1 MAHDNDPL
9 VRAVAGRIKAD
20 LDHLS
25 PRMTTM
31 FAEVIPEFRH
41 DDEVRRLMVASTESN
56 ISAILDMLTL
66 AIGLDDITVP
76 PAAAEYARRFAQHDL
91 SLEALLRAYRLGENM
106 FVQWTLTLL
115 AELNPPTDVAMATA
129 ARIAYLVNAYIDQVI
144 EGLIDIY
151 ESERRR
157 WDARTDAARAAQV
170 RAVIDADD
178 LDVGS
183 AEQMLSASL
192 RGWHQFAML
201 WTPPGTPEPRV
212 SLRAGTTLLAT
223 ATGKTPMT
231 VEVDD
236 HNRWVWLS
244 SVARPVLDTE
254 QLARDLRT
262 HPNLSVT
269 LGDPATGLEGFRQT
283 FRDAQRARAVALT
296 RREHGLTVHSDVA
309 LTALFADRV
318 PEMRVWAGRVLGTLM
333 GTDDTAARLRETV
346 RAFLDA
352 RGSYTDAAARLHVH
366 KNTVHYRVRKA
377 EELLGHPLGERRLDT
392 EVALLTCA
400 QLGILE
406 APHDTQPFRRRSA
419 GTKANDAT

>member
-1 MAHDNDPL
+1 MADDNDPL

-20 LDHLS
+20 LDRLA
-25 PRMTTM
+25 PTMTSM
-31 FAEVIPEFRH
+31 FVEVIPEFRH

-56 ISAILDMLTL
+56 LAAILDMLTL

-91 SLEALLRAYRLGENM
+91 SLEALLRAYRLGEHM
-106 FVQWTLTLL
+106 FVQWTMTLL
-115 AELNPPTDVAMATA
+115 TELNPPTDVALATA
-129 ARIAYLVNAYIDQVI
+129 ARIADLVNGYIDQVI

-170 RAVIDADD
+170 RAVLDADD
-178 LDVGS
+178 LDVAS
-183 AEQMLSASL
+183 AEQMLGVSL
-192 RGWHQFAML
+192 RGWQQFAVL
-201 WTPPGTPEPRV
+201 WTPPGSRV
-212 SLRAGTTLLAT
+212 PGAVLRAGTALVAA

-236 HNRWVWLS
+236 YSRWVWIS
-244 SVARPVLDTE
+244 SAGKPVLDTE
-254 QLARDLRT
+254 GLVRDLRA
-262 HPNLSVT
+262 HPNLSVA

-283 FRDAQRARAVALT
+283 CRDAQRARTVALAT
-296 RREHGLTVHSDVA
+296 RTHGLTGYADVA
-309 LTALFADRV
+309 LSALFTDRV
-318 PEMRVWAGRVLGTLM
+318 PAVQEWASRVLGGLM
-333 GTDDTAARLRETV
+333 AEDEAAARLRETV

-377 EELLGHPLGERRLDT
+377 EELLGHPLAERRLDI
-392 EVALLTCA
+392 EVALRACA
-400 QLGILE
+400 QLGL
-406 APHDTQPFRRRSA
+406 PKP
-419 GTKANDAT
+419 